1 MVIGSFFYLIEF
13 KDREFQFLWNF
24 FNLKYKENTENCDI
38 SVWLNYRDL
47 KSYNR
52 IAISKC
58 NQNSNSVNC
67 GGCLRTLKTSGANI
81 NSLSEIS
88 WNLVATFDIKNLN
101 YLIETYFVDMIT
113 NLNDTTKSP
122 KLKPFWQNVKFPSI
136 KVFK

>member
-1 MVIGSFFYLIEF
+1 M
-13 KDREFQFLWNF
+13 
-24 FNLKYKENTENCDI
+24 KYKENTENCDI

-67 GGCLRTLKTSGANI
+67 GGCLRTLKTSEVNI

-88 WNLVATFDIKNLN
+88 WNLVATFDSKNLN
-101 YLIETYFVDMIT
+101 YIIETYLVDMIT
-113 NLNDTTKSP
+113 NLNDTLKSTTKSP
-122 KLKPFWQNVKFPSI
+122 KLRPFWQNVKFPSI